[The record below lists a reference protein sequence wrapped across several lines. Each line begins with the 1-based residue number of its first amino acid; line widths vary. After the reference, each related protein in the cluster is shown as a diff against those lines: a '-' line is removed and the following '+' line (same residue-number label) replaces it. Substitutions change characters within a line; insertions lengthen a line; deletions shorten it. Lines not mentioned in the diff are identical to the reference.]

1 MLDLYITL
9 VREGKRTIESVPEK
23 YQTAVKEALGL

>member
-23 YQTAVKEALGL
+23 YQAAVKEALGL